1 MLAEKKGSR
10 DPHLG
15 QIAAKLAALSDM
27 SQAALRAEWR
37 RLFRSN
43 PPRKIRGDLMV
54 LAIAWKIQ
62 VKAHGGLTAAEK
74 RRLVRIAEDNK
85 AHGGPSKNSTI
96 HIKPGLKLVREWRG
110 ETHGVL
116 VLENGFEWNG
126 QCWRSLSAI
135 AREITGTQ
143 WSGPRFFGLQRRH
156 ELAARENP
164 TNG

>member
-1 MLAEKKGSR
+1 MAAEKKGFR
-10 DPHLG
+10 DPDLG

-27 SQAALRAEWR
+27 SQADLRAQWR

-62 VKAHGGLTAAEK
+62 VKALGGLTAAEK
-74 RRLVRIAEDNK
+74 RRLVRIADDAK

-96 HIKPGLKLVREWRG
+96 HVKPGLKLVREWRG
-110 ETHGVL
+110 ETHDVL

-135 AREITGTQ
+135 AREITGTP

-156 ELAARENP
+156 ELPGRGNP
-164 TNG
+164 ANG

>member
-1 MLAEKKGSR
+1 MAAEKEGPR
-10 DPHLG
+10 GADLG

-27 SQAALRAEWR
+27 SHADLRAEWR

-62 VKAHGGLTAAEK
+62 VKALGGLTAAEK

-85 AHGGPSKNSTI
+85 AHGGSSKNSTI
-96 HIKPGLKLVREWRG
+96 QVKPGLKLVREWRG
-110 ETHGVL
+110 ETHDVL

-135 AREITGTQ
+135 AREITGTP
-143 WSGPRFFGLQRRH
+143 WSGPRVFGLQHKPEPFRSG
-156 ELAARENP
+156 NP
-164 TNG
+164 ANG

>member
-1 MLAEKKGSR
+1 MAAENEGPR
-10 DPHLG
+10 GADLG
-15 QIAAKLAALSDM
+15 QIAAKLAAVSDM

-43 PPRKIRGDLMV
+43 PPWKIRGDLMV

-62 VKAHGGLTAAEK
+62 VKALGGLTAAEK

-96 HIKPGLKLVREWRG
+96 HVKPGLKLVREWRG
-110 ETHGVL
+110 ETHDVL

-126 QCWRSLSAI
+126 QCWGSLSAI
-135 AREITGTQ
+135 AREITGTP

-156 ELAARENP
+156 ELAQRGKPA
-164 TNG
+164 NG

>member
-1 MLAEKKGSR
+1 
-10 DPHLG
+10 
-15 QIAAKLAALSDM
+15 
-27 SQAALRAEWR
+27 
-37 RLFRSN
+37 
-43 PPRKIRGDLMV
+43 MV

-96 HIKPGLKLVREWRG
+96 HVKPGLKLVREWRG
-110 ETHGVL
+110 ETHDVL

-126 QCWRSLSAI
+126 QRWRSLSAI
-135 AREITGTQ
+135 AREITGTP

-156 ELAARENP
+156 ELAQRGNP
-164 TNG
+164 ANG

>member
-15 QIAAKLAALSDM
+15 QNVAKLAALSDM

-62 VKAHGGLTAAEK
+62 VKARGGLTAAEK
-74 RRLVRIAEDNK
+74 RRLVRIATDLK
-85 AHGGPSKNSTI
+85 AHGGSSKNSTI
-96 HIKPGLKLVREWRG
+96 HVKPGLKLVREWRG
-110 ETHGVL
+110 ESHDVL
-116 VLENGFEWNG
+116 VLENGFEWKG

-135 AREITGTQ
+135 AREITGTP
-143 WSGPRFFGLQRRH
+143 WSGPRFFGLRH
-156 ELAARENP
+156 KPEPFSCGSPAD
-164 TNG
+164 G